1 MKQGIHPNYEQTT
14 IRCACGAVYHTGS
27 TKKDITENTAS
38 TKNSKKGSSFR
49 MILFFNPQ
57 PAHPDWL
64 FYQRKTGEKH
74 RNYGKTARKSSAGGT
89 GGIQHG

>member
-1 MKQGIHPNYEQTT
+1 
-14 IRCACGAVYHTGS
+14 
-27 TKKDITENTAS
+27 
-38 TKNSKKGSSFR
+38 

-57 PAHPDWL
+57 PALPDWL